1 MQKLYWHTHSPR
13 TSLPVVKSLVGRA
26 LIHSNLEAFSC
37 PFLPHHKCFFL
48 RQIHGLCQG
57 NTPKAHLYP
66 VRINPNFDPLGPVP
80 YPLFAEKIQYSQGFA
95 VIHPTNMHF
104 YASIYSFGFPKLPSK
119 FSCDTFL
126 RRFVSLFLQIG
137 ASRNYPALR
146 CSLCAITPWVDCG
159 SKILRIY

>member
-1 MQKLYWHTHSPR
+1 LQKLYWHTHSPR

-104 YASIYSFGFPKLPSK
+104 YASIYNFGFPKGVPKISY
-119 FSCDTFL
+119 DTFL
-126 RRFVSLFLQIG
+126 YRFVSLFREIG
-137 ASRNYPALR
+137 ELTNYPALLYP
-146 CSLCAITPWVDCG
+146 LCPITPWVNCG